1 MVDLLTRAIPAVVA
15 VLYGLTAL
23 GYILKKDW
31 PWALVWGCYA
41 LSNIGL
47 ILASAKEESYGPC

>member
-1 MVDLLTRAIPAVVA
+1 MVDTIVRLMPALVA
-15 VLYGLTAL
+15 VLYFITAL
-23 GYILKKDW
+23 GYVLKKDW

-47 ILASAKEESYGPC
+47 IMAAAKE